1 MLHNFLRE
9 KPTFPMRIL
18 MCSFSNKD
26 TSDPTS
32 YKICV
37 GIQAFVNPELLFGVA
52 TCGEEKVG
60 GDVKFNLRP

>member
-1 MLHNFLRE
+1 
-9 KPTFPMRIL
+9 MRIL
-18 MCSFSNKD
+18 TCSFSNKD

-52 TCGEEKVG
+52 TCGEEQVG
-60 GDVKFNLRP
+60 DDVKFNLRP